1 MGMHDKIQSISL
13 FEKFL
18 IKSWEKIKS
27 HGNLLSLL
35 LRLLMS
41 LLVAMEPRRHGSNQQ
56 VNGSQSM
63 AWEPV
68 LRPLRDLQSRNH
80 FLNNNNLIILRCY
93 LPLKNSFFHK
103 CIVEMFRG
111 YVICGIS
118 VD

>member
-41 LLVAMEPRRHGSNQQ
+41 LLVAMEPRMRGSNQ
-56 VNGSQSM
+56 
-63 AWEPV
+63 
-68 LRPLRDLQSRNH
+68 
-80 FLNNNNLIILRCY
+80 
-93 LPLKNSFFHK
+93 
-103 CIVEMFRG
+103 
-111 YVICGIS
+111 
-118 VD
+118 